1 MFASVTRM
9 SYEAI
14 IYEVKE
20 NWNAFG
26 GIDMAISANER
37 FILSGKNDIIVA
49 YLIGEEKNKMF
60 ELLFFVLLIMTFG
73 KVLKF
78 AIKAAWGVSKIVVS
92 VVLLP
97 IALIGLVL
105 QGLLVIALPIL
116 VIIGVLAIIVLHD

>member
-73 KVLKF
+73 KDLKF